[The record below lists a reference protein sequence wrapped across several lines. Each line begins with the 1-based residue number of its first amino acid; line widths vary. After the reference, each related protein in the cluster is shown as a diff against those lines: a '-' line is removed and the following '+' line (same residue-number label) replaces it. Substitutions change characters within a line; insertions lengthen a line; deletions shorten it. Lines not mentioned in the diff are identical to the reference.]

1 MKFLIKAKT
10 LTGIAGLTGLLA
22 FTIGLNLPASANSDL
37 IKTSTSETLINSQ
50 THSNLAQLSIPR
62 EVIQTVGGD
71 LSTIILA
78 DERFG
83 TLAKVL
89 QITGL
94 LDELKK
100 GNFTIFAP
108 TDEAFANL
116 GEEVLT
122 NLLKAENLDQLTQ
135 LLKYHVIQG
144 TVTSSQLKSGQVATV
159 EGDAVTVNVSPN
171 QVMIGDAKVIEPD
184 ISASNGTIHVI
195 DKVLVLP
202 E

>member
-37 IKTSTSETLINSQ
+37 IKTSTSETLIHSQ

>member
-10 LTGIAGLTGLLA
+10 LTGIAGLTSLLS
-22 FTIGLNLPASANSDL
+22 FTIGLNLPASANSDI
-37 IKTSTSETLINSQ
+37 IKTSSSETLTSHSSNSDV
-50 THSNLAQLSIPR
+50 AQLSIPR
-62 EVIQTVGGD
+62 GVIEAVGGD

-83 TLAKVL
+83 TLAKIL
-89 QITGL
+89 QVTGL

-116 GEEVLT
+116 DEEVLN

-135 LLKYHVIQG
+135 LLKYHVIPG
-144 TVTSSQLKSGQVATV
+144 TVTSSQLKSGQVTTV
-159 EGDAVTVNVSPN
+159 EGDPVKVNVSPN
-171 QVMIGDAKVIEPD
+171 QVMVGDAKVIESD